1 MKSRIFLLLVAFL
14 VLAGSL
20 IGQTAPPASAP
31 AAAQDSPSQRAPL
44 TDARTADAL
53 RRHSRTWTP
62 QLPRRRQGKLRHA
75 GKSER
80 SLIPT
85 SPSRPSDMS
94 VNEVRVVFT
103 VTDRH
108 GRYIKDLK
116 KDDFKVIDD
125 QKPAELRSFRS
136 ETDLP
141 LQVGLLVD
149 ASNSVRDRFK
159 FEQEAAIEFLNS
171 IIRPR
176 YDKAFVVGFDATP
189 EVTQDFTDNTENLSA
204 GVRMLRAGGGT
215 AMYDALYFA
224 CRDKLMKQEQ
234 TGPVRRAIILLSDG
248 EDNLSHV
255 TREEAIEMAERAE
268 VIVYTISTN
277 ISGMKG
283 KGDKVLE
290 RIADATGGR
299 AFFPFQMRD
308 VSDAFLSIQEELRS
322 QYARGLQAGEFC
334 RGWTLPHHRNP
345 GAGKG
350 PEGAHPQGILRS
362 EAVTPL
368 HLNFSPIHHH
378 YSPMPGYSGTP
389 LAKKLGIKDDFRAAL
404 LHVPDD
410 VKSELRDALGKC
422 RIHRIMAQQRSS
434 ILFFCLPN
442 RARGSALN

>member
-1 MKSRIFLLLVAFL
+1 MKSPIFLFLLAFHI
-14 VLAGSL
+14 LAGSL
-20 IGQTAPPASAP
+20 IGQTSPPASAP
-31 AAAQDSPSQRAPL
+31 PAQRSPAGTPTPSTPASGRSTPTAQTPAGQVPAQPGNPAKSDSDESVA
-44 TDARTADAL
+44 TIV
-53 RRHSRTWTP
+53 HV
-62 QLPRRRQGKLRHA
+62 
-75 GKSER
+75 
-80 SLIPT
+80 
-85 SPSRPSDMS
+85 

-108 GRYIKDLK
+108 GHYIKDLK
-116 KDDFKVIDD
+116 RNEFKVIDD
-125 QKPAELRSFRS
+125 RQPAELRSFRS

-159 FEQEAAIEFLNS
+159 FEQEAAIEFLNA

-189 EVTQDFTDNTENLSA
+189 EVTQDFTDNTEGLSA

-224 CRDKLMKQEQ
+224 CRDKLLKQEQ
-234 TGPVRRAIILLSDG
+234 VGPVRRAIILLSDG

-255 TREEAIEMAERAE
+255 TREEAIDMAARAE

-322 QYARGLQAGEFC
+322 QYAVAYKPADFAADGRYRTIAILAQD
-334 RGWTLPHHRNP
+334 
-345 GAGKG
+345 KG
-350 PEGAHPQGILRS
+350 MKVR
-362 EAVTPL
+362 TRK
-368 HLNFSPIHHH
+368 
-378 YSPMPGYSGTP
+378 GYYAP
-389 LAKKLGIKDDFRAAL
+389 K
-404 LHVPDD
+404 
-410 VKSELRDALGKC
+410 
-422 RIHRIMAQQRSS
+422 Q
-434 ILFFCLPN
+434 
-442 RARGSALN
+442 

>member
-1 MKSRIFLLLVAFL
+1 MKEIKSKQIVLMKSRIFLLLVVL
-14 VLAGSL
+14 LLLAGWL
-20 IGQTAPPASAP
+20 IGQTTPPASAP
-31 AAAQDSPSQRAPL
+31 AAQNPPAQ
-44 TDARTADAL
+44 
-53 RRHSRTWTP
+53 
-62 QLPRRRQGKLRHA
+62 
-75 GKSER
+75 
-80 SLIPT
+80 T
-85 SPSRPSDMS
+85 SPLPDDKTQAPAAPASSTPTPAPPASTPSAPAPTTAAGQAPRAETPAKSDTDES
-94 VNEVRVVFT
+94 VATIIHVVNEVRVVFT

-108 GRYIKDLK
+108 GHYIKDLK
-116 KDDFKVIDD
+116 RTDFRVVDD
-125 QKPAELRSFRS
+125 QKPAELRSFNS

-159 FEQEAAIEFLNS
+159 FEQEAAIEFLNA

-189 EVTQDFTDNTENLSA
+189 EVTQDFTDSTENLSA

-224 CRDKLMKQEQ
+224 CRDKLLKSEQ

-255 TREEAIEMAERAE
+255 TREEAIEMAARAD

-322 QYARGLQAGEFC
+322 QYAMAYKPANFVADGRYRTIEILAQDKGLKV
-334 RGWTLPHHRNP
+334 RTR
-345 GAGKG
+345 KG
-350 PEGAHPQGILRS
+350 YYAPKQ
-362 EAVTPL
+362 
-368 HLNFSPIHHH
+368 
-378 YSPMPGYSGTP
+378 
-389 LAKKLGIKDDFRAAL
+389 
-404 LHVPDD
+404 
-410 VKSELRDALGKC
+410 
-422 RIHRIMAQQRSS
+422 
-434 ILFFCLPN
+434 
-442 RARGSALN
+442 